1 MLVLSYWFDEPSV
14 RLLFGSPFY
23 RILDSIMEDKII
35 IRGAKEHN
43 LKNIDLEL
51 PRNKLIVFTGLSGSG
66 KSSLA
71 FDTIYA
77 EGQRRYIESL
87 SSYAR
92 QFLGQMDRPDVES
105 IDGLSPAISIDQK
118 GVSRNPRSTVG
129 TVTEIY
135 DYFRLLYARIGVP
148 YCPNDGTKIEKLTVD
163 EIVDVI
169 LKEAKSST
177 KPDNQITRKLENQPA
192 SHWVKILA
200 PVVAARKGEYHQ
212 LLYDL
217 YAEGYSQARID
228 GKIHHLREK
237 VELARYKQHS
247 IDVQIDELAVKN
259 EMAETEASDVL
270 TRLTEAVETALTL
283 AKKYDNR
290 FIVINIDDKDRIFS
304 AEYACPQ
311 CGFSFSEINPR
322 LFSFNSPQGACDNCH
337 GLGSIAEFDPSLIIP
352 DDSLSI
358 MQGAIMPANYANG
371 KNNYYSALIHS
382 ICDHYNIREDVRVKD
397 LPADDIQTI
406 LYGQGRDKIKVRF
419 FNSGRA
425 SHFSIWFEGLINNL
439 KRRYEATESENVRE
453 ELNQYMSARPCELC
467 QGNRLR
473 PEALAVRVGHE
484 KGLNISELT
493 KLSVAKA
500 HQFFNTLALEERELL
515 IAERILTEIKNRLNF
530 LVNVGLQYLSLDRT
544 AGTLSGGEAQRIR
557 LASQIGS
564 GLTGVLYVLDE
575 PTIGLHQR
583 DNKRLLDTLI
593 HLRQLGNT
601 VLVVE
606 HDEDTIWAADHIV
619 DIGPGAGIHGGR
631 VMASGSLEEVMATQE
646 SVTAAYLRA
655 DRFIPLPARRRS
667 IAKDLITIIGASEHN
682 LKNINV
688 SFPLGCFIAVTGV
701 SGSGKSTLINDILHK
716 AINQKLNRSIE
727 RPGKHKEIQGLQHL
741 DKIIAIDQSPI
752 GRTPRSNPATYTGI
766 FTPIRELFAATPEA
780 RVRGYRAGR
789 FSFNIAGGRCEAC
802 QGNGTITIEMHFLPD
817 IEVPCE
823 VCKGKRYNRETLEV
837 TYKGKTIYEVLKLT
851 VEEALTFFEDLPAIK
866 DKMQT
871 LVDVG
876 LGYIELGQSA
886 TTLSGGEA
894 QRVKLSAELSRR
906 GTGKTL
912 YLLDEPTTGLHFADI
927 EKLLLVLGRLVDK
940 GNTVVVIEHNL
951 DVIKT
956 ADYVIDLGPEGGDG
970 GGRLVVAGSPEEVAA
985 HPTSHTGHY
994 LKQVLADYQKKH
1006 GQLTVT
1012 ERKERIKPKNADLY
1026 SVKQTI

>member
-1 MLVLSYWFDEPSV
+1 
-14 RLLFGSPFY
+14 
-23 RILDSIMEDKII
+23 MEDKIV

-148 YCPNDGTKIEKLTVD
+148 YCPTDGTKIEKLTVD

-169 LKEAKSST
+169 IRQVQIPAAK
-177 KPDNQITRKLENQPA
+177 KPLANPQVENRPLTR
-192 SHWVKILA
+192 WVKIFA

-217 YAEGYSQARID
+217 YGEGYSQARVD
-228 GKIHHLREK
+228 GTMHHLREK
-237 VELARYKQHS
+237 LELARYKKHT
-247 IDVQIDELAVKN
+247 IDAQVDEMAVKQDFKAD
-259 EMAETEASDVL
+259 EEGDTL
-270 TRLTEAVETALTL
+270 TRLTEAVETAIDL
-283 AKKYDNR
+283 AKKYENR
-290 FIVINIDDKDRIFS
+290 FIIINIDGEDRIFS
-304 AEYACPQ
+304 AEYSCPV
-311 CGFSFSEINPR
+311 CGFSFAEINPR
-322 LFSFNSPQGACDNCH
+322 LFSFNSPQGACEHCH
-337 GLGSIAEFDPSLIIP
+337 GLGTIAEFDPTLIIP
-352 DDSLSI
+352 DHSLSI
-358 MQGAIMPANYANG
+358 SQGAVLPANYVNG
-371 KNNYYSALIHS
+371 KNNYYSALINS
-382 ICDHYNIREDVRVKD
+382 ICEHYNIRQDIRVKD
-397 LPADDIQTI
+397 LPPEDLNTI
-406 LYGQGRDKIKVRF
+406 LYGQGKEKIRVRF
-419 FNSGRA
+419 FNSGKA
-425 SHFSIWFEGLINNL
+425 SHFGIWYDGLINL
-439 KRRYEATESENVRE
+439 MKRRHEATESDNVRD
-453 ELNQYMSARPCELC
+453 ELNQYMSSRPCEIC

-473 PEALAVRVGHE
+473 PESLAVRVGHE
-484 KGLNISELT
+484 NGLNISTLT
-493 KLSVAKA
+493 RLTVT
-500 HQFFNTLALEERELL
+500 NALEFFKGLELVDRELL
-515 IAERILTEIKNRLNF
+515 IADRILNEITSRLTF
-530 LVNVGLQYLSLDRT
+530 LNNVGLEYLSLDRS

-583 DNKRLLDTLI
+583 DNLRLIETLV
-593 HLRQLGNT
+593 HLRNLGNT
-601 VLVVE
+601 VIVVE
-606 HDEDTIWAADHIV
+606 HDEDTIWAADHLV
-619 DIGPGAGIHGGR
+619 DIGPGAGVHGGK
-631 VMASGSLEEVMATQE
+631 VMAQGTLDQFLASPN
-646 SVTAAYLRA
+646 SVTAKYLKGERY
-655 DRFIPLPARRRS
+655 IPMPTKRRQPSHR
-667 IAKDLITIIGASEHN
+667 LITVIDAHENN
-682 LKNINV
+682 LKHLNI
-688 SFPLGCFIAVTGV
+688 SFPLGLFVCVTGV
-701 SGSGKSTLINDILHK
+701 SGSGKSTLVNDILHK
-716 AINQKLNRSIE
+716 GVNQKLNKTID
-727 RPGKHKEIQGLQHL
+727 RPGKHKEIQGLEYI

-766 FTPIRELFAATPEA
+766 FTPIREMFAATPEA
-780 RVRGYRAGR
+780 KVRGYRPGR
-789 FSFNIAGGRCEAC
+789 FSFNITGGRCEAC
-802 QGNGTITIEMHFLPD
+802 QGNGTVTIEMHFLPD

-823 VCKGKRYNRETLEV
+823 VCKGKRYSRETLEV
-837 TYKGKTIYEVLKLT
+837 TYKAKSIYEVLELT
-851 VEEALTFFEDLPAIK
+851 VEEALHFLEDIPQIK

-876 LGYIELGQSA
+876 LGYVKLGQSA

-894 QRVKLSAELSRR
+894 QRVKLSSELSRR
-906 GTGKTL
+906 GTGNTL

-927 EKLLLVLGRLVDK
+927 EKLLVVLNRLVEK

-956 ADYVIDLGPEGGDG
+956 ADYLIDLGPEGGEKG
-970 GGRLVVAGSPEEVAA
+970 GKLLAAGTPEEIANT
-985 HPTSHTGHY
+985 PSSFTGKF
-994 LKQVLADYQKKH
+994 LSKVLENY
-1006 GQLTVT
+1006 
-1012 ERKERIKPKNADLY
+1012 KEKYGKPDKEKNRPKNADLY
-1026 SVKQTI
+1026 SIKQKV

>member
-1 MLVLSYWFDEPSV
+1 
-14 RLLFGSPFY
+14 
-23 RILDSIMEDKII
+23 MEDKII

-51 PRNKLIVFTGLSGSG
+51 PRNQLIVFTGLSGSG

-105 IDGLSPAISIDQK
+105 IEGLSPAISIDQK

-169 LKEAKSST
+169 VRQAKQSS
-177 KPDNQITRKLENQPA
+177 DQP
-192 SHWVKILA
+192 SHWVQIFA
-200 PVVAARKGEYHQ
+200 PVVVARKGEYHQ

-217 YAEGYSQARID
+217 YGEGFGQARID

-237 VELARYKQHS
+237 IELARYKQHS
-247 IDVQIDELAVKN
+247 IEVLIDELAVKN
-259 EMAETEASDVL
+259 DPTDDEQTDAL
-270 TRLTEAVETALTL
+270 TRLTEAVETALEL
-283 AKKYDNR
+283 AKKYENQ
-290 FIVINIDDKDRIFS
+290 FIVVGIESKDQIFS
-304 AEYACPQ
+304 AQYSCPK
-311 CGFSFSEINPR
+311 CGFAFSEINPR
-322 LFSFNSPQGACDNCH
+322 LFSFNSPQGACETCH
-337 GLGSIAEFDPSLIIP
+337 GLGAIAEFDPDLIIP
-352 DDSLSI
+352 DDTLSI
-358 MQGAIMPANYANG
+358 VQGAVMPANYING
-371 KNNYYSALIHS
+371 KNNYYSALINS
-382 ICDHYNIREDVRVKD
+382 IAEHYNIRQDIRVKD
-397 LPADDIQTI
+397 LTPDDLKTL
-406 LYGQGRDKIKVRF
+406 LYGQGREKIRVRF

-425 SHFSIWFEGLINNL
+425 SHFSIWFDGLINNL
-439 KRRYEATESENVRE
+439 KHRYEATESDSVRE
-453 ELNQYMSARPCELC
+453 ELGHYMSSRPCEVC

-484 KGLNISELT
+484 QGLNISQLT
-493 KLSVAKA
+493 RLSVAEA
-500 HQFFNTLALEERELL
+500 SQFFGKIELTEREQL
-515 IAERILTEIKNRLNF
+515 IAERILNEIQSRLTF
-530 LVNVGLQYLSLDRT
+530 LVNVGLNYLSLDRS

-583 DNKRLLDTLI
+583 DNKRLIDTLT
-593 HLRQLGNT
+593 HLRELGNT
-601 VLVVE
+601 VIVVE
-606 HDEDTIWAADHIV
+606 HDEDTIWAADYLV
-619 DIGPGAGIHGGR
+619 DIGPGAGIHGGKVVAEGPLEQ
-631 VMASGSLEEVMATQE
+631 VMKSTQSL
-646 SVTAAYLRA
+646 TAAYLRG
-655 DRFIPLPARRRS
+655 DKQIPIPTKRRS
-667 IAKDLITIIGASEHN
+667 IKKDLLTIVGASEHN

-688 SFPLGCFIAVTGV
+688 SFPLGTFIAVTGV

-716 AINQKLNRSIE
+716 AVNQRLSRTID
-727 RPGKHKEIQGLQHL
+727 RPGRHKEIQGLHHI

-766 FTPIRELFAATPEA
+766 FTPIRELFAGTPEA
-780 RVRGYRAGR
+780 RVRGYKAGR
-789 FSFNIAGGRCEAC
+789 FSFNVPGGRCEAC

-837 TYKGKTIYEVLKLT
+837 TYKAKSIFEVLNLT
-851 VEEALTFFEDLPAIK
+851 IEEALDFFTDIPQIK

-876 LGYIELGQSA
+876 LGYIKLGQSA

-894 QRVKLSAELSRR
+894 QRVKLSSELSRR

-927 EKLLLVLGRLVDK
+927 DKLLIVLNRLVDK
-940 GNTVVVIEHNL
+940 GNTIVVIEHNL

-956 ADYVIDLGPEGGDG
+956 ADYIVDLGPEGGDK
-970 GGRLVVAGSPEEVAA
+970 GGRLLAAGTPEEIADD
-985 HPTSHTGHY
+985 PKSHTGHY
-994 LKQVLADYQKKH
+994 LKTLFAAQQKRSAAAPKTKAEKMALAPSASIYN
-1006 GQLTVT
+1006 TRSSSVA
-1012 ERKERIKPKNADLY
+1012 KNQIPNT
-1026 SVKQTI
+1026 K

>member
-1 MLVLSYWFDEPSV
+1 MQ
-14 RLLFGSPFY
+14 
-23 RILDSIMEDKII
+23 EDKII

-43 LKNIDLEL
+43 LKNIDLEI
-51 PRNKLIVFTGLSGSG
+51 PRNKLVVFTGLSGSG

-105 IDGLSPAISIDQK
+105 IEGLSPAISIDQK

-163 EIVDVI
+163 EIVDAI
-169 LKEAKSST
+169 IRQATT
-177 KPDNQITRKLENQPA
+177 KPTDGSEPKA
-192 SHWVKILA
+192 SHWVQIFA
-200 PVVAARKGEYHQ
+200 PVVVARKGEYHQ

-217 YAEGYSQARID
+217 YGEGYSQARVD
-228 GKIHHLREK
+228 GEMRHLREK
-237 VELARYKQHS
+237 IELGRYKQHTIES
-247 IDVQIDELAVKN
+247 LIDELAVKQDFVVEN
-259 EMAETEASDVL
+259 ETDTL
-270 TRLTEAVETALTL
+270 TRLTEAVENALDM

-290 FIVINIDDKDRIFS
+290 FIIFNIDGVDRIFS
-304 AEYACPQ
+304 AEYSCPV
-311 CGFSFSEINPR
+311 CGFSFAEINPR
-322 LFSFNSPQGACDNCH
+322 LFSFNSPQGACEHCH

-352 DDSLSI
+352 DYNVSI
-358 MQGAIMPANYANG
+358 SQGAILPANYVNG
-371 KNNYYSALIHS
+371 KNNYYSSLINS
-382 ICDHYNIREDVRVKD
+382 ICEHYNIRQDIRIKD
-397 LPADDIQTI
+397 LPPEDVNTI
-406 LYGQGRDKIKVRF
+406 LYGQGREKIRVKF

-425 SHFSIWFEGLINNL
+425 SHFAIWFDGLINL
-439 KRRYEATESENVRE
+439 MKRRHEATESDNVRE
-453 ELNQYMSARPCELC
+453 ELNLYMSSRPCEVC

-484 KGLNISELT
+484 NGLNISSLT
-493 KLSVAKA
+493 RLTVSNALE
-500 HQFFNTLALEERELL
+500 FFNKLTLTDRELM
-515 IAERILTEIKNRLNF
+515 IADRILNEITSRLSF
-530 LVNVGLQYLSLDRT
+530 LNNVGLEYLSLDRS

-583 DNKRLLDTLI
+583 DNQRLIDTLV
-593 HLRQLGNT
+593 HLRQLGNS
-601 VLVVE
+601 VIVVE
-606 HDEDTIWAADHIV
+606 HDEDTIWAADWLV
-619 DIGPGAGIHGGR
+619 DIGPGAGVNGGK
-631 VMASGSLEEVMATQE
+631 VMAQGPLNTVLESPN
-646 SVTAAYLRA
+646 SVTAKYLRG
-655 DRFIPLPARRRS
+655 DRFIPMPAKRRQPTHR
-667 IAKDLITIIGASEHN
+667 LLTVLGASENN
-682 LKNINV
+682 LKNVNV
-688 SFPLGCFIAVTGV
+688 SFPLGLFVCVTGV
-701 SGSGKSTLINDILHK
+701 SGSGKSTLVNDILHK
-716 AINQKLNRSIE
+716 AVNQKLNKTIE
-727 RPGKHKEIQGLQHL
+727 RPGKHKEIQGLEYI

-780 RVRGYRAGR
+780 KVRGYRPGR

-802 QGNGTITIEMHFLPD
+802 QGNGTVTIEMHFLPD

-837 TYKGKTIYEVLKLT
+837 TYKGKSIYDVLELT
-851 VEEALTFFEDLPAIK
+851 VEEALHFFEDIPMIK
-866 DKMQT
+866 EKMQT

-876 LGYIELGQSA
+876 LGYIKLGQSA

-894 QRVKLSAELSRR
+894 QRVKLSSELSRR
-906 GTGKTL
+906 GTGNTL
-912 YLLDEPTTGLHFADI
+912 YILDEPTTGLHFADI
-927 EKLLLVLGRLVDK
+927 EKLLVVLNRLVDK

-956 ADYVIDLGPEGGDG
+956 ADYLIDLGPEGGEKG
-970 GGRLVVAGSPEEVAA
+970 GKLLAAGTPEEIAA
-985 HPTSHTGHY
+985 NPASHTGKF
-994 LKQVLADYQKKH
+994 LDKVMTDYKKKH
-1006 GQLTVT
+1006 SPVDKKAN
-1012 ERKERIKPKNADLY
+1012 RPKNADLY
-1026 SVKQTI
+1026 SVKAGQ

>member
-1 MLVLSYWFDEPSV
+1 MDKVLPSIYKKK
-14 RLLFGSPFY
+14 R
-23 RILDSIMEDKII
+23 IMEDKIV

-43 LKNIDLEL
+43 LKNIDLEI

-105 IDGLSPAISIDQK
+105 IEGLSPAISIDQK

-148 YCPNDGTKIEKLTVD
+148 YCPNDGTRIEKLTVD
-163 EIVDVI
+163 EIVDSILRQVKSAPTKLDKA
-169 LKEAKSST
+169 LKET
-177 KPDNQITRKLENQPA
+177 ERT
-192 SHWVKILA
+192 SHWVRIFA

-217 YAEGYSQARID
+217 YGEGYSQARID
-228 GKIHHLREK
+228 GKMHHLREK
-237 VELARYKQHS
+237 IDLARYKQHN
-247 IDVQIDELAVKN
+247 IDAQIDELSIAHDFDTEK
-259 EMAETEASDVL
+259 ETDSL
-270 TRLTEAVETALTL
+270 TRITEAVENALEL

-290 FIVINIDDKDRIFS
+290 FIIISIDDQDKIFS
-304 AEYACPQ
+304 TEYSCPV

-352 DDSLSI
+352 DHNVSI
-358 MQGAIMPANYANG
+358 SQGAVLPSNYTSG
-371 KNNYYSALIHS
+371 KSNYYSTLINS
-382 ICDHYNIREDVRVKD
+382 IVEHYNIRQDIRLKD
-397 LPADDIQTI
+397 LPPDDITTI
-406 LYGQGRDKIKVRF
+406 LYGQGRDKIRVKF
-419 FNSGRA
+419 FNSGKA
-425 SHFSIWFEGLINNL
+425 SHFSIWFEGLINHM
-439 KRRYEATESENVRE
+439 KHRYEATESDNVRE
-453 ELNQYMSARPCELC
+453 ELAQYMSSRPCEVC

-484 KGLNISELT
+484 NGLNISQLT
-493 KLSVAKA
+493 KLTVINATE
-500 HQFFNTLALEERELL
+500 FFKGLKLEDRELL
-515 IAERILTEIKNRLNF
+515 IADRILNEITSRLNF
-530 LVNVGLQYLSLDRT
+530 LMNVGLEYLSLDRS

-583 DNKRLLDTLI
+583 DNQRLIDTLT
-593 HLRQLGNT
+593 HLRKLGNT
-601 VLVVE
+601 VIVVE
-606 HDEDTIWAADHIV
+606 HDEDTIWAADHMV
-619 DIGPGAGIHGGR
+619 DIGPGAGVHGGKI
-631 VMASGSLEEVMATQE
+631 MAQGPLEEVMKSPN
-646 SVTAAYLRA
+646 SVTAQYLRG
-655 DRFIPLPARRRS
+655 DRFIEMPAKRRQPGPRM
-667 IAKDLITIIGASEHN
+667 ITIHGASENN

-688 SFPLGCFIAVTGV
+688 SFPLGLFVCVTGV
-701 SGSGKSTLINDILHK
+701 SGSGKSTLVNDILRK
-716 AINQKLNRSIE
+716 VINQKFYRSID
-727 RPGKHKEIQGLQHL
+727 RPGKYKEIQGLEYI
-741 DKIIAIDQSPI
+741 DKIVAIDQSPI

-766 FTPIRELFAATPEA
+766 FTPIRDLFAATPEA
-780 RVRGYRAGR
+780 KIRGYRSGR
-789 FSFNIAGGRCEAC
+789 FSFNVTGGRCEAC
-802 QGNGTITIEMHFLPD
+802 QGNGTVTIEMHFLPD

-837 TYKGKTIYEVLKLT
+837 TFKGKNIYEILTMT
-851 VEEALTFFEDLPAIK
+851 VEESLTFFEDIPQIK

-876 LGYIELGQSA
+876 LGYIQLGQSA

-894 QRVKLSAELSRR
+894 QRVKLSSELSRR
-906 GTGKTL
+906 GTGQTL
-912 YLLDEPTTGLHFADI
+912 YILDEPTTGLHFADI
-927 EKLLLVLGRLVDK
+927 EKLLGVLNRLVDK
-940 GNTVVVIEHNL
+940 GNTLVVIEHNL

-956 ADYVIDLGPEGGDG
+956 ADYLIDLGPEGGEKG
-970 GGRLVVAGSPEEVAA
+970 GKLIAAGTPEEIAANPSSFTGKYVA
-985 HPTSHTGHY
+985 
-994 LKQVLADYQKKH
+994 QVLENYKKKH
-1006 GQLTVT
+1006 SPVK
-1012 ERKERIKPKNADLY
+1012 EKERPKNADLY
-1026 SVKQTI
+1026 SVKRGI

>member
-1 MLVLSYWFDEPSV
+1 
-14 RLLFGSPFY
+14 
-23 RILDSIMEDKII
+23 MEEKIV

-163 EIVDVI
+163 EIVDSI
-169 LKEAKSST
+169 IRQAKAANDKS
-177 KPDNQITRKLENQPA
+177 
-192 SHWVKILA
+192 SHWVKVFA

-217 YAEGYSQARID
+217 YGEGFSQARID
-228 GKIHHLREK
+228 GKVHHLREK
-237 VELARYKQHS
+237 IDLARYKQHS
-247 IDVQIDELAVKN
+247 IDVLIDELAVKN
-259 EMAETEASDVL
+259 EMSDQEQSDTL
-270 TRLTEAVETALTL
+270 ARLSEAVELALDL
-283 AKKYDNR
+283 AKKYENR
-290 FIVINIDDKDRIFS
+290 FIIAELDEKDQIFS
-304 AEYACPQ
+304 SQYSCPV
-311 CGFSFSEINPR
+311 CGFAFSEINPR

-337 GLGSIAEFDPSLIIP
+337 GLGSIAEFDPSLIMP
-352 DDSLSI
+352 DDGLSI
-358 MQGAIMPANYANG
+358 MQGAIMPANYVNG
-371 KNNYYSALIHS
+371 KNNYYSSLINS
-382 ICDHYNIREDVRVKD
+382 ICEHYNIRQDVRVKD
-397 LPADDIQTI
+397 LPPDDLKTI
-406 LYGQGRDKIKVRF
+406 LYGQGRDKIRVRF

-425 SHFSIWFEGLINNL
+425 SHFSIWFDGLMSNL
-439 KRRYEATESENVRE
+439 RRRYEATESDNVRD
-453 ELNQYMSARPCELC
+453 ELAQYMSARPCEVC

-473 PEALAVRVGHE
+473 PESLAVRVGHDH
-484 KGLNISELT
+484 GLNISELT
-493 KLSVAKA
+493 KLSVTEA
-500 HQFFNTLALEERELL
+500 HHFFETLILTDREFL
-515 IAERILTEIKNRLNF
+515 IAERILNEIRSRLSF
-530 LVNVGLQYLSLDRT
+530 LVNVGLNYLSLNRT

-583 DNKRLLDTLI
+583 DNRRLIDTLTR
-593 HLRQLGNT
+593 LRQLGNT
-601 VLVVE
+601 VIVVE

-619 DIGPGAGIHGGR
+619 DIGPGAGIHGGK
-631 VMASGSLEEVMATQE
+631 VMTEGPLEVIMESQE
-646 SVTAAYLRA
+646 SITAAYLRG
-655 DRFIPLPARRRS
+655 DSFIPLPEKRRS
-667 IAKDLITIIGASEHN
+667 TNRDLLTITGASEHN
-682 LKNINV
+682 LKQLNV
-688 SFPLGCFIAVTGV
+688 SFPLGTFIAVTGV
-701 SGSGKSTLINDILHK
+701 SGSGKSTLINDILYK

-727 RPGKHKEIQGLQHL
+727 RPGKHKEIQGLQHI

-780 RVRGYRAGR
+780 RVRGYKAGR
-789 FSFNIAGGRCEAC
+789 FSFNITGGRCEAC
-802 QGNGTITIEMHFLPD
+802 QGNGTVTIEMHFLPD

-837 TYKGKTIYEVLKLT
+837 TYKGKNIFEILSLT
-851 VEEALTFFEDLPAIK
+851 VEEALHFFEDIPQIK

-871 LVDVG
+871 LADVG
-876 LGYIELGQSA
+876 LGYIQLGQSA

-894 QRVKLSAELSRR
+894 QRVKLSSELSRR
-906 GTGKTL
+906 GTGQTL

-927 EKLLLVLGRLVDK
+927 EKLLLVLNRLVDK
-940 GNTVVVIEHNL
+940 GNTIVVIEHNL

-970 GGRLVVAGSPEEVAA
+970 GGRLVAAGTPEEVAA
-985 HPTSHTGHY
+985 NPKSSTG
-994 LKQVLADYQKKH
+994 QFLAKLLDDYKKKH
-1006 GQLTVT
+1006 GPKPT
-1012 ERKERIKPKNADLY
+1012 KESTAPKNASIY
-1026 SVKQTI
+1026 RVKQTV

>member
-1 MLVLSYWFDEPSV
+1 MEE
-14 RLLFGSPFY
+14 
-23 RILDSIMEDKII
+23 SIV

-43 LKNIDLEL
+43 LKNIDLDL

-92 QFLGQMDRPDVES
+92 QFLGQMDRPEVES
-105 IDGLSPAISIDQK
+105 IEGLSPAISIDQK

-169 LKEAKSST
+169 FRQAKAAND
-177 KPDNQITRKLENQPA
+177 KP
-192 SHWVKILA
+192 SHFIKIFA
-200 PVVAARKGEYHQ
+200 PVVAARKGEYLQ
-212 LLYDL
+212 LLNDL
-217 YAEGYSQARID
+217 YGEGYAQARID
-228 GKIHHLREK
+228 GKVYHLREK

-247 IDVQIDELAVKN
+247 IDVLVDELALAN
-259 EMAETEASDVL
+259 ELADQELEDTTARIS
-270 TRLTEAVETALTL
+270 EAVENALQL
-283 AKKYDNR
+283 ANKYDNR
-290 FIVINIDDKDRIFS
+290 FIIIEIDGKDQIFS
-304 AEYACPQ
+304 SQYSCPK
-311 CGFSFSEINPR
+311 CGFAFSEINPR
-322 LFSFNSPQGACDNCH
+322 LFSFNSPQGACDACH
-337 GLGSIAEFDPSLIIP
+337 GLGSIAEFDPALIVP

-358 MQGAIMPANYANG
+358 MQGAIMPENYING
-371 KNNYYSALIHS
+371 KNNYYSALINS
-382 ICDHYNIREDVRVKD
+382 IAEHYNIRQDVRVKD
-397 LPADDIQTI
+397 LPPDDLNTI
-406 LYGQGRDKIKVRF
+406 LYGQGRQKIRVRF

-425 SHFSIWFEGLINNL
+425 SHFAIWFDGLINNL
-439 KRRYEATESENVRE
+439 KRRHEATESEHVRQ
-453 ELNQYMSARPCELC
+453 ELEQYMSSRPCEVC

-473 PEALAVRVGHE
+473 PEALAVRIGHSN
-484 KGLNISELT
+484 GLHISALT
-493 KLSVAKA
+493 KLSVADA
-500 HQFFNTLALEERELL
+500 ATFFDKLEQTERETM
-515 IAERILTEIKNRLNF
+515 IAERILAEIKNRLMF
-530 LVNVGLQYLSLDRT
+530 LNNVGLNYLSLDRT

-583 DNKRLLDTLI
+583 DNRRLIDTLT
-593 HLRQLGNT
+593 HLRELGNT
-601 VLVVE
+601 VIVVE
-606 HDEDTIWAADHIV
+606 HDEDTIWAADYIV
-619 DIGPGAGIHGGR
+619 DIGPGAGIHGGK
-631 VMASGSLEEVMATQE
+631 VMAQGTLEEVMR
-646 SVTAAYLRA
+646 SPNSSTAAYLRGEKYIE
-655 DRFIPLPARRRS
+655 IPSKRRS
-667 IAKDLITIIGASEHN
+667 SHRDMITIVGASEHN

-688 SFPLGCFIAVTGV
+688 SFPLGTFIAVTGV

-716 AINQKLNRSIE
+716 AVKQKLFRTAE
-727 RPGKHKEIQGLQHL
+727 RPGKFKEIQGLQYL

-752 GRTPRSNPATYTGI
+752 GRTPRSNPATYAGI
-766 FTPIRELFAATPEA
+766 FTPVRELFAATPEA
-780 RVRGYRAGR
+780 KVRGYRPGR

-802 QGNGTITIEMHFLPD
+802 QGNGTVTIEMHFLPD

-837 TYKGKTIYEVLKLT
+837 TYKGKNIYEILT
-851 VEEALTFFEDLPAIK
+851 LTIEESLSFFEDIPQIK

-871 LVDVG
+871 LFDVG
-876 LGYIELGQSA
+876 LGYIQLGQSA

-894 QRVKLSAELSRR
+894 QRVKLSSELSRR
-906 GTGKTL
+906 GTGSTL

-927 EKLLLVLGRLVDK
+927 EKLLIVLNRLVDK

-956 ADYVIDLGPEGGDG
+956 ADYVIDLGPEGGEG
-970 GGRLVVAGSPEEVAA
+970 GGRLLVAGTPEEVAA
-985 HPTSHTGHY
+985 EPKSATGRY
-994 LKQVLADYQKKH
+994 LAQLLEDYKKKH
-1006 GQLTVT
+1006 AM
-1012 ERKERIKPKNADLY
+1012 PKLDKSTASANLY
-1026 SVKQTI
+1026 NVKAHE